1 MNGTPKSLRLQIG
14 VFGLRNAGKSSLLNR
29 LSGQQIS
36 IVSSVPGTTTDP
48 TEKAMELRP
57 LGPVLLIDT
66 AGLDDDQGMLG
77 EMRVER
83 SRKVME
89 RTDLALIV
97 SGTGNWSPL
106 EFDTAEYFISRKTP
120 VIAVFNKSDLAVPER
135 SLLKQL
141 EEKNI
146 PSVSVSAENGAG
158 FGELLEKIIRT
169 APEDFFAPACLL
181 PEFMNDGSV
190 SVLVTPVDIEA
201 PKGRLILPQV
211 QTIREILDRE
221 SWCIVTKENHL
232 EDSLNRLSVPPDL
245 VITDSQMFA
254 KVSRLVPDTVPLTS
268 FSILF
273 ARQKTDLSLC
283 AAGAAVIDFLKDDDR
298 VLIAEACTHH
308 PTEED
313 IGRVKIPRML
323 RKKYG
328 EAMSIDVV
336 SGMDFPENVTAYDL
350 IIQCGGCMFNRK
362 YVMGRIERAKAQG
375 VPMTNYGVAIAYLT
389 GILDKVSYV
398 K

>member
-1 MNGTPKSLRLQIG
+1 MICNMNGTPKSLRLQIG

-77 EMRVER
+77 EMRVGR

-141 EEKNI
+141 EEI
-146 PSVSVSAENGAG
+146 
-158 FGELLEKIIRT
+158 
-169 APEDFFAPACLL
+169 
-181 PEFMNDGSV
+181 
-190 SVLVTPVDIEA
+190 
-201 PKGRLILPQV
+201 
-211 QTIREILDRE
+211 
-221 SWCIVTKENHL
+221 
-232 EDSLNRLSVPPDL
+232 
-245 VITDSQMFA
+245 
-254 KVSRLVPDTVPLTS
+254 
-268 FSILF
+268 
-273 ARQKTDLSLC
+273 
-283 AAGAAVIDFLKDDDR
+283 
-298 VLIAEACTHH
+298 
-308 PTEED
+308 
-313 IGRVKIPRML
+313 
-323 RKKYG
+323 
-328 EAMSIDVV
+328 
-336 SGMDFPENVTAYDL
+336 
-350 IIQCGGCMFNRK
+350 
-362 YVMGRIERAKAQG
+362 
-375 VPMTNYGVAIAYLT
+375 
-389 GILDKVSYV
+389 
-398 K
+398 